1 MNQFIKETSQKI
13 HGQPNLFS
21 HSFKKWFITQLWK
34 DTSDI
39 EFVRQAIVNTTSLYL
54 ENLSEAER
62 REHMQQVTSPKELI
76 LQKENNLDKN

>member
-1 MNQFIKETSQKI
+1 MNRFIKETSQKI

-21 HSFKKWFITQLWK
+21 HSFRKWFIMQLWK

-54 ENLSEAER
+54 ENLSEVER

-76 LQKENNLDKN
+76 LKKKTI